1 VVVDW
6 SFLLGVCF
14 VGSFGQQSFQKKSR
28 ATSSNPKKYVYA
40 PGSHT
45 MESLTQRQSRQVS
58 GGKSDVSLP

>member
-1 VVVDW
+1 
-6 SFLLGVCF
+6 